1 MSNHKSLNNAKTSK
15 KDEFYR
21 TAPFMPN
28 RKIEGQYMTPDP
40 IVSMILHASG
50 YTGQLILTK
59 NIMEPSFGEGA
70 FLRNIVAQLIIEGRK
85 AGLSETEIAEI
96 INSRVY
102 GIEKDR
108 NLYHR
113 AIDRLNHLLD
123 AFGIPNVAW
132 DNLICGDT
140 LIEYKSYVG
149 AMDYVVGNPP
159 YVRVHNLQPQYR
171 ALAKEFRFANGIID
185 LYVVFYEIGIMMLN
199 DTGKLGFISPNSFLQ
214 NTSQQAFRNYLA
226 ESGYLSAIYDFKTST
241 IFDDADT
248 YTCIC
253 LLNKDQHRSDS
264 SVDYKE
270 FSMYQEVASNRFEQ
284 EYFQNQLHGKAWNLC
299 SEENIQFLEEN
310 KDLPLKVQ
318 DIAIVQNGIVT
329 NCDKVYVIHAYED
342 EELSIPYM
350 GKHMDKERIVYF
362 RDKGGKVCQIEST
375 ILHRLVKASRFNGVM
390 DNTYIIFPYIE
401 SSAQKRSTCIHDE
414 MKTIFCPL
422 TEQSL
427 RRSFPKAYEY
437 LSSFRD
443 ELAKRDMDKNTAWF
457 LFGRSQGLHNSC
469 YKKIVFK
476 HIMNKATPVI
486 EPHVLDEDVIV
497 YSGMYTIINPRA
509 FISSEPRCN
518 ENDTSNTNIFH
529 EPFRED
535 ILESLCRIFA
545 SKDFARYCVLSGKP
559 KSGGYVE
566 VSTKMIKQ
574 FGITE
579 SLLPNFSGVI

>member
-1 MSNHKSLNNAKTSK
+1 MSNHGNLNNAKK
-15 KDEFYR
+15 AKDDEFDR
-21 TAPFMPN
+21 TAPFIPN
-28 RKIEGQYMTPDP
+28 RKSEGQYMTPDP

-59 NIMEPSFGEGA
+59 NVMEPSFGEGA
-70 FLRNIVAQLIIEGRK
+70 FLRNIVTQLIIEGRK
-85 AGLSETEIAEI
+85 SGLSETEIAEI

-185 LYVVFYEIGIMMLN
+185 LYVVFYEIGMMMLN

-253 LLNKDQHRSDS
+253 ILNKDQHRSDF

-270 FSMYQEVASNRFEQ
+270 FSMYQEVAANRFEQ
-284 EYFQNQLHGKAWNLC
+284 EYFQKQLHDKAWNLC
-299 SEENIQFLEEN
+299 SEENIQFLGKN

-362 RDKGGKVCQIEST
+362 RDKDGKIRQIEST

-401 SSAQKRSTCIHDE
+401 SSVQKRSTCIHDE

-422 TEQSL
+422 TEQNL
-427 RRSFPKAYEY
+427 RCSFPKTYEY

-443 ELAKRDMDKNTAWF
+443 ELARRDMDKNA
-457 LFGRSQGLHNSC
+457 
-469 YKKIVFK
+469 
-476 HIMNKATPVI
+476 A
-486 EPHVLDEDVIV
+486 
-497 YSGMYTIINPRA
+497 
-509 FISSEPRCN
+509 
-518 ENDTSNTNIFH
+518 
-529 EPFRED
+529 
-535 ILESLCRIFA
+535 
-545 SKDFARYCVLSGKP
+545 
-559 KSGGYVE
+559 
-566 VSTKMIKQ
+566 
-574 FGITE
+574 
-579 SLLPNFSGVI
+579 